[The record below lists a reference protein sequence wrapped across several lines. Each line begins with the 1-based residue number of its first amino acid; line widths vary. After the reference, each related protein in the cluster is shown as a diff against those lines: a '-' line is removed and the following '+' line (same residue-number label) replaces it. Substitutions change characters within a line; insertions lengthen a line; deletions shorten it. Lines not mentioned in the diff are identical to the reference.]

1 MTLEDLLKTFERTAR
16 DVVLTV
22 GTSKKIYCSRENYDI
37 LAFPEW
43 VKSEKEKQELIEMY
57 KKSRKKEN
65 ITMLPET
72 SWWDE
77 AKDMKVVTWDMIS
90 SSNKGQRELWVFL
103 SEVSE

>member
-1 MTLEDLLKTFERTAR
+1 MTLEDLLKTFESTAR

-22 GTSKKIYCSRENYDI
+22 GTSTKTYCSRGNYDI

-57 KKSRKKEN
+57 KRSREKEN
-65 ITMLPET
+65 IIALPET

-77 AKDMKVVTWDMIS
+77 VKDKKVVKWDMI
-90 SSNKGQRELWVFL
+90 NDETHKKRELWVFL
-103 SEVSE
+103 SEASE